1 MVVEITE
8 HEAIEDYEVLAAA
21 LEGLRSHGVRVAI
34 DDAGAGF
41 ASLRHT
47 LMLRPDIVKVDTSLT
62 RGIDGDRAKR
72 ALTSSLVSFGEEM
85 GIAIVAEG
93 IETGEELDALVDL
106 GVPFG
111 QGFYLAEPAPL

>member
-1 MVVEITE
+1 
-8 HEAIEDYEVLAAA
+8 L
-21 LEGLRSHGVRVAI
+21 L
-34 DDAGAGF
+34 
-41 ASLRHT
+41 
-47 LMLRPDIVKVDTSLT
+47 LRPDIVKVDTSLT

-72 ALTSSLVSFGEEM
+72 ALTSSLVSFGDEM

-111 QGFYLAEPAPL
+111 QGYYLAEPAPL